1 MTTATIHEVSLAGCS
16 TELEVLPHIDKDVS
30 VPLLADP
37 PSDDARRLL
46 KTVAKGFSVARGTWP
61 VWQYVLLRLDADGH
75 DGEKMLQGLPTWQ
88 YNYRPVTFSSGLSLP
103 DLSDKVA
110 LTMHGMV
117 HADGQATEPLVKA
130 FLAALAE
137 ADETQRGIDPLP
149 TAVVPVEVDSREF
162 TVRVNKRAGSALSER
177 QLFEVLRREPA
188 TWGGLREVGDAWR
201 WDLSR
206 LRLHPYREV
215 KTGRAYLEALEA
227 LVGAVVPPKID
238 PVLPP
243 LALPE
248 AFDHLDLAW
257 RLVTKTK
264 LVRVPRAAVPARL
277 TQPVQ
282 SVEEFESRCSALSDL
297 LASLDVPEGSLPSNS
312 GSLQRM
318 SAELE
323 RLLGDRA
330 ATAVAAVDT
339 LRRVAGIRA
348 AQQHTGS
355 AVRYDRNRAALGLSR
370 FGSDWSGAWKHL
382 EVVTVESLTI
392 IREQL
397 VSLLD

>member
-1 MTTATIHEVSLAGCS
+1 
-16 TELEVLPHIDKDVS
+16 
-30 VPLLADP
+30 VPLLVDP
-37 PSDDARRLL
+37 PSDDACRLL
-46 KTVAKGFSVARGTWP
+46 KTVAKGFSVAQGTWP
-61 VWQYVLLRLDADGH
+61 VWQYVLLRLDAEGL
-75 DGEKMLQGLPTWQ
+75 DGERVLQGLPTWQ
-88 YNYRPVTFSSGLSLP
+88 HHYRSVTWPSSGSVP
-103 DLSDKVA
+103 DLSDQVA
-110 LTMHGMV
+110 MTMHGMV
-117 HADGQATEPLVKA
+117 HADGEATAPLVKA

-137 ADETQRGIDPLP
+137 ADETQRGIDPRP
-149 TAVVPVEVDSREF
+149 STVVPVEVESRKF
-162 TVRVNKRAGSALSER
+162 TVRVNMRAGTALSEM
-177 QLFEVLRREPA
+177 QLFELLRREPA
-188 TWGGLREVGDAWR
+188 TWGGLREMADGWH

-206 LRLHPYREV
+206 LRLHSYRDV

-227 LVGAVVPPKID
+227 LVGAAVAPTID

-257 RLVTKTK
+257 RLVTKAK
-264 LVRVPRAAVPARL
+264 LVRVPRSTVPARL

-297 LASLDVPEGSLPSNS
+297 LASFDVPMGSLPSNS

-318 SAELE
+318 SIELE

-330 ATAVAAVDT
+330 ATAVAAVAT

-355 AVRYDRNRAALGLSR
+355 AVRYDRDRAALGLSR
-370 FGSDWSGAWKHL
+370 FGSDWSGAWRHV
-382 EVVTVESLTI
+382 EVVTVQSLTI
-392 IREQL
+392 IREEL

>member
-1 MTTATIHEVSLAGCS
+1 
-16 TELEVLPHIDKDVS
+16 
-30 VPLLADP
+30 VPLLVDP

-46 KTVAKGFSVARGTWP
+46 NAVASGFSVAQGTWP
-61 VWQYVLLRLDADGH
+61 VWQYVLLRLDADGF
-75 DGEKMLQGLPTWQ
+75 DAQKILQGLPTWQ
-88 YNYRPVTFSSGLSLP
+88 HNYRPVTTLSSGSLP
-103 DLSDKVA
+103 DLSDQMA

-117 HADGQATEPLVKA
+117 HAGGQATEPLVKA
-130 FLAALAE
+130 FLAAIAE
-137 ADETQRGIDPLP
+137 ADETQRGIDPRP
-149 TAVVPVEVDSREF
+149 TAVVPVEVESREF
-162 TVRVNKRAGSALSER
+162 TFRVNERAGSALSEI
-177 QLFEVLRREPA
+177 QLFELLRREPA
-188 TWGGLREVGDAWR
+188 TWGGLQVVSGGWH

-206 LRLHPYREV
+206 LRLQPYRDV

-227 LVGAVVPPKID
+227 LVGASVLPNID

-257 RLVTKTK
+257 RLVTKSK
-264 LVRVPRAAVPARL
+264 LLRVPRATVPARL

-297 LASLDVPEGSLPSNS
+297 LASLDIPVGNLASNS

-330 ATAVAAVDT
+330 ATAVAAVVT
-339 LRRVAGIRA
+339 LRRIAGVRA
-348 AQQHTGS
+348 AQQHTSS
-355 AVRYDRNRAALGLSR
+355 AVRYDRDRVSLGLSR
-370 FGSDWSGAWKHL
+370 FGSDWSGAWRHL
-382 EVVTVESLTI
+382 EAVTVESLTT
-392 IREQL
+392 IREEL

>member
-1 MTTATIHEVSLAGCS
+1 MTTAIFHEVAAGWMF
-16 TELEVLPHIDKDVS
+16 LRARVLPHNRKDIR
-30 VPLLADP
+30 VPLLVDP
-37 PSDDARRLL
+37 PSDNARRLL
-46 KTVAKGFSVARGTWP
+46 KTVAKGFSVAQGTWP
-61 VWQYVLLRLDADGH
+61 VWQYVLLRLDADGL
-75 DGEKMLQGLPTWQ
+75 DGEKILQGLPTWQ
-88 YNYRPVTFSSGLSLP
+88 YHYRPVTSPSSGSLP
-103 DLSDKVA
+103 DLSDQVA

-117 HADGQATEPLVKA
+117 HADGHATEQLVKA
-130 FLAALAE
+130 FVAALAE
-137 ADETQRGIDPLP
+137 ACETQRGIDPRP

-188 TWGGLREVGDAWR
+188 TWSGLREVGDAWR

-215 KTGRAYLEALEA
+215 KTGRAYLEVLEA
-227 LVGAVVPPKID
+227 LVGAAVPPNID

-257 RLVTKTK
+257 RLVTKSK
-264 LVRVPRAAVPARL
+264 LVRVPRATVPARL

-297 LASLDVPEGSLPSNS
+297 LASFDVPVGSLPSNS

-330 ATAVAAVDT
+330 ATSVAAVVK
-339 LRRVAGIRA
+339 LRRVAGIRN

-355 AVRYDRNRAALGLSR
+355 AVRYDRDRAALGLSR
-370 FGSDWSGAWKHL
+370 FGNDWSGAWTHL
-382 EVVTVESLTI
+382 EVVTVESLTT
-392 IREQL
+392 IREEL

>member
-1 MTTATIHEVSLAGCS
+1 MTTTTLHEVAQAGCLS
-16 TELEVLPHIDKDVS
+16 ALGLLPYIHKDVP

-46 KTVAKGFSVARGTWP
+46 KTVAKGFSVGRGTWP
-61 VWQYVLLRLDADGH
+61 VWQYVLLRLDADGF
-75 DGEKMLQGLPTWQ
+75 DGEKILQGLPTWQ
-88 YNYRPVTFSSGLSLP
+88 HHYRPVTFSSSVSLP
-103 DLSDKVA
+103 DLSDQVA
-110 LTMHGMV
+110 LTMYGMV
-117 HADGQATEPLVKA
+117 HADGYVTEPLVKA
-130 FLAALAE
+130 FLAAIAE
-137 ADETQRGIDPLP
+137 ADETQRGIDPRP
-149 TAVVPVEVDSREF
+149 TAVVQVEVDSREF

-188 TWGGLREVGDAWR
+188 TWGGLQEAGDAWR

-227 LVGAVVPPKID
+227 LVGAAIPPSID

-257 RLVTKTK
+257 RLVTKSK
-264 LVRVPRAAVPARL
+264 LVRVPRATVPARL

-297 LASLDVPEGSLPSNS
+297 LASFDVPVGSLPSNS

-330 ATAVAAVDT
+330 STAVAAVVT
-339 LRRVAGIRA
+339 LRRVAGIRN

-355 AVRYDRNRAALGLSR
+355 AVRYDRDRAALGLSR
-370 FGSDWSGAWKHL
+370 FGSDWSGAWSHL
-382 EVVTVESLTI
+382 EVVTVESLTT
-392 IREQL
+392 IREEL